1 MNNEI
6 KKDSGFVGEEH
17 LDLLKEVGNIGAGNA
32 TTALA
37 QILNGKVD
45 MEVPKVKI
53 LEFSEL
59 SDILG
64 GPDTQIIG
72 ILFGLSRDIK
82 GTMMFVLSVESAKML
97 ISILLGQQPSG
108 DELSEMEMSTL
119 KEIGNIISGA
129 YVYSLSELC
138 NMTIW
143 TSVPYIAKDMAGAI
157 LSVPAMEIAKTAD
170 KALIIETLFV
180 DGINKIDGYFIL
192 IPEEES
198 YLEILNKLGVR

>member
-1 MNNEI
+1 MNNEN
-6 KKDSGFVGEEH
+6 KKDSVYIGEEH

-45 MEVPKVKI
+45 MEVPRVKI

-59 SDILG
+59 SDVLG

-82 GTMMFVLSVESAKML
+82 GMMMFVLSEESAKML
-97 ISILLGQQPSG
+97 VNLLLGQEVG
-108 DELSEMEMSTL
+108 EEFSEMEMSTL

-143 TSVPYIAKDMAGAI
+143 TSVPYIAMDMAGAI

-198 YLEILNKLGVR
+198 YLDILSKLGVR

>member
-1 MNNEI
+1 MENDVN
-6 KKDSGFVGEEH
+6 KNSGGVKEEH

-32 TTALA
+32 TTALS
-37 QILNGKVD
+37 QIINGKVD

-64 GPDTQIIG
+64 GPDTQVIG

-82 GTMMFVLSVESAKML
+82 GMMMFVLSVESAKML
-97 ISILLGQQPSG
+97 IRLLLGEEPQ
-108 DELSEMEMSTL
+108 DEFSELEISTL

-138 NMTIW
+138 KMTIW
-143 TSVPYIAKDMAGAI
+143 TSVPYVSMDMAGAI
-157 LSVPAMEIAKTAD
+157 LSVPAIEIAKTAD

-198 YLEILNKLGVR
+198 YLEILSKLGVR

>member
-1 MNNEI
+1 MENDVNKE
-6 KKDSGFVGEEH
+6 SLVVREEH
-17 LDLLKEVGNIGAGNA
+17 LDLLREVGNIGAGNA

-37 QILNGKVD
+37 QIINGKVD
-45 MEVPKVKI
+45 MEVPKAKI

-59 SDILG
+59 SNIFN
-64 GPDTQIIG
+64 GPDSEIIG

-82 GTMMFVLSVESAKML
+82 GMMMFVLSIESAKL
-97 ISILLGQQPSG
+97 LTSLLLGQEAE
-108 DELSEMEMSTL
+108 DELSEMEISTL

-143 TSVPYIAKDMAGAI
+143 TSVPYVAKDMAGAV
-157 LSVPAMEIAKTAD
+157 LSVPAIEIAKTAD
-170 KALIIETLFV
+170 KALIIETLFI

-198 YLEILNKLGVR
+198 YLEILSKLGVK